1 MRRVEKKKTIKN
13 KKKATKYKRSA
24 TLRLDNDETVLAK
37 SIYKKD
43 SRVFN
48 TNDIEIDK
56 IRLSDK
62 NLYIKKYESYKH
74 YVFYEDDEYISL
86 EIILF
91 DVQGFCN
98 DHKDNGKKMNFKLD
112 NGSLEEIIDIF

>member
-1 MRRVEKKKTIKN
+1 MEKKKTIKN

-56 IRLSDK
+56 IRVSDK
-62 NLYIKKYESYKH
+62 NLYIKKHESYKH
-74 YVFYEDDEYISL
+74 YVLYEDDKYISL
-86 EIILF
+86 EIILL

-98 DHKDNGKKMNFKLD
+98 DHKDNGKTMNFKLD